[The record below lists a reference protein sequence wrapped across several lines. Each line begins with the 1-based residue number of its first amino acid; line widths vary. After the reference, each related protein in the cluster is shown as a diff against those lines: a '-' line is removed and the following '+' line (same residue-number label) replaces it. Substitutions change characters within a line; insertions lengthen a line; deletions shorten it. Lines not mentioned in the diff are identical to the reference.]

1 MTKKACSQEKK
12 ELGKKNKALRTM
24 PKSIWS
30 PFYEN
35 EVYTDGAEEHL
46 SFSFPLSFISSSKK
60 SSGSW
65 REERMV
71 STRR

>member
-1 MTKKACSQEKK
+1 
-12 ELGKKNKALRTM
+12 M

-35 EVYTDGAEEHL
+35 EVYTDGAEERL